1 MYRYIVKSPL
11 TLKGVKDTIDELEEE
26 GFIDKQTA
34 MFDVIMTAYNYNL
47 DLYLEYAVVKIN
59 K

>member
-47 DLYLEYAVVKIN
+47 DLYLEYAVVK
-59 K
+59 